1 MTLDRPWL
9 LLLLGLIPLAVWLA
23 GASRARL
30 SVPRGALAAG
40 LRALGLGAAVLALAG
55 LTAGAGRP
63 PVTIFAIDTSE
74 SVLLSE
80 QAGALDAVDTFVRGF
95 GDDAPVGVVQ
105 FAQRPIVL
113 AMPGRLAEAPSLRTD
128 LPPGATDLAAGLTA
142 SLSLI
147 PDDAAGRIVVITDGN
162 ATRGDT
168 EAVLQAAVARGVEIS
183 FAPVRALRGSD
194 LAIGA
199 LRLPPDVRV
208 GAPIKARIAID
219 SDRHA
224 SARLRLWDG
233 PRLLT
238 DGPIDVVPGLQEF
251 GVDVGGLGVGFHRL
265 RAELLEDA
273 DQRLANNVA
282 EAFVHVR
289 PPGAVLGVS
298 TDGLPMVGRA
308 LLSEGLTFRTV
319 SPAELGATELA
330 GFDAILMSDVP
341 AGALEPAAVDRIRDH
356 VSAGHGLLVMGGPHS
371 FAAGAYED
379 TALDRVLPVW
389 SNPTEERPDPR
400 LALVLVIDRSSSMA
414 SGATEGAAKIDL
426 AIEAAI
432 EAVSLLQEGDILGVL
447 AFDFEGQ
454 WIVPPR
460 PIEGPGALRSAI
472 DGIRGIRLGSSTDL
486 YLGMWMAQARLRRVD
501 ASIKHVVLLTDGKAH
516 QGTFESLSRAM
527 RQHNIT
533 VTSIAIGEDAERDL
547 LESIAR
553 VGGGRFY
560 AVDDPRNLPRVLT
573 QETELAGDFAIVE
586 REFQPRLVGSSP
598 VLDGP
603 LDGLEFPLLAGFVRT
618 RAKPT
623 AEIVLASDSN
633 DPVLAHWQF
642 GRGRAMAWT
651 SDAGADWARAWAE
664 WPGFTDFVR
673 QAANWVMPPPGDDGS
688 GLFVSTTV
696 EAGRAL
702 IEIDSVDANGRF
714 RNQLR
719 TRLEIVDPVGAR
731 HPLVAE
737 QVAPGR
743 YAARSPELPP
753 GVYELRVEQHDNA
766 DQVAA
771 ASSGFV
777 IPAAAEVRRNRADTA
792 LLRRIASLTGGAEV
806 RSTTELASLGLR
818 GGDGWR
824 ASWPFFVTA
833 ALLLFTADVG
843 VRRVRGSPTEIRERL
858 SERVESLRSRARAL
872 RRLRPARPSAR

>member
-1 MTLDRPWL
+1 MTFDRPWL
-9 LLLLGLIPLAVWLA
+9 LVFLALIPLVIWLA

-30 SVPRGALAAG
+30 SVPRSGLATG
-40 LRALGLGAAVLALAG
+40 LRALGLGAAVFALAG
-55 LTAGAGRP
+55 LTAGAGGP

-80 QAGALDAVDTFVRGF
+80 QAGALDAVDEFVRAF
-95 GDDAPVGVVQ
+95 GDDVPVGVVQ
-105 FAQRPIVL
+105 FAERPIVR
-113 AMPGRLAEAPSLRTD
+113 ATPGRLAQAPSLRTD
-128 LPPGATDLAAGLTA
+128 LPAGATDLAAGLAA

-147 PDDAAGRIVVITDGN
+147 ADGAAGQIVVITDGN

-168 EAVLQAAVARGVEIS
+168 EAVLQAAVARGVPIS

-199 LRLPPDVRV
+199 LRLPPAVRE
-208 GAPIKARIAID
+208 GAPIEARIAIT

-238 DGPIDVVPGLQEF
+238 DGPIDVAPGSQEF
-251 GVDVGGLGVGFHRL
+251 GVDVSGLGEGFHRL

-282 EAFVHVR
+282 EAFVQVR

-298 TDGLPMVGRA
+298 ADGLPMVRQA

-319 SPAELGATELA
+319 SPAELGATELD

-341 AGALEPAAVDRIRDH
+341 AGALDPVVVDRIRDY

-379 TALDRVLPVW
+379 TALDRILPVW
-389 SNPTEERPDPR
+389 SNPTEDRPEPR

-414 SGATEGAAKIDL
+414 SGAAEGAAKIDL

-432 EAVSLLQEGDILGVL
+432 EAVALLQEGDILGVL

-460 PIEGPGALRSAI
+460 PIESPADVQSAI

-516 QGTFESLSRAM
+516 QGKFESLSRAM
-527 RQHNIT
+527 RLRNIT

-553 VGGGRFY
+553 IGGGRFY

-586 REFQPRLVGSSP
+586 REFQPRLVSSSP
-598 VLDGP
+598 VLGGP
-603 LDGLEFPLLAGFVRT
+603 LEGLEFPELSGFVRT

-633 DPVLAHWQF
+633 DPLLAHWQF

-664 WPGFTDFVR
+664 WPGFADFVR
-673 QAANWVMPPPGDDGS
+673 QAANWVMPPPGDDAS
-688 GLFVSTTV
+688 GLFVSTAV
-696 EAGRAL
+696 EARRAL
-702 IEIDSVDANGRF
+702 IEIDSIDANGRF
-714 RNQLR
+714 RNRLQ
-719 TRLEIVDPVGAR
+719 TTLEIVDPVGAR
-731 HPLVAE
+731 HSLAAQ

-743 YAARSPELPP
+743 YAARSPELAP
-753 GVYELRVEQHDNA
+753 GVYELRVEQYDDA
-766 DQVAA
+766 GQVAA
-771 ASSGFV
+771 ATSGFV
-777 IPAAAEVRRNRADTA
+777 IPVAAEVRRNRADTA
-792 LLRRIASLTGGAEV
+792 LLRRIASLTGGSELQ
-806 RSTTELASLGLR
+806 STAQLASLGLR
-818 GGDGWR
+818 GGDGWQI
-824 ASWPFFVTA
+824 SWPFLITA

-843 VRRVRGSPTEIRERL
+843 VRRVRGTPPEIRERL
-858 SERVESLRSRARAL
+858 KERVESLRSRARAL
-872 RRLRPARPSAR
+872 RRLRPTLPSAR